1 MIALLQKKLSSWQK
15 GLVAFIKE
23 RRTIKMI
30 HLVRNYAALAVVISS
45 ALLVSATNLASG
57 SDSSGFLFGYWNG
70 FDANHEPVRAK
81 IGAQTRQKTGLALVP
96 LALASTA
103 VDPQSSSTEEVVT
116 RNAESSGDFLATAM
130 DHADIQRDPEDVGG
144 VTIYTVQSGD
154 TLSGI
159 ATRHS
164 VTVNTILWANEIEN
178 SDEISPG
185 DQIFIL
191 PVSGLKHIVKSGDS
205 LDSIAK
211 NYKADREKIIAFNTL
226 PANGEITVGQ
236 EIIIPDGEKELP
248 QEESS
253 PTLLERRQYTP
264 VGNGTIALG
273 DVRKFDAKRRSGNY
287 FPYGYCTYYVA
298 QRRSVPW
305 RGNAGAW
312 LYNAKAVGY
321 KTGKAPKV
329 GSIVVTTDNAYYGHV
344 AFVEKV
350 SGDTITVSEMNYRGW
365 GKVNTRVIH
374 QKSRSIRGYIY

>member
-1 MIALLQKKLSSWQK
+1 MLAWLQKKLSSWQK
-15 GLVAFIKE
+15 ELIAFIKE

-57 SDSSGFLFGYWNG
+57 SGSSGFLFGYWNG
-70 FDANHEPVRAK
+70 FGSGHEPLQTK
-81 IGAQTRQKTGLALVP
+81 IGATAKQKAGLALVP
-96 LALASTA
+96 LAFASTA
-103 VDPQSSSTEEVVT
+103 VDPRSSSADEVVT
-116 RNAESSGDFLATAM
+116 RGAENSGEFLATAM
-130 DHADIQRDPEDVGG
+130 DHTDIQKDPEDVGG
-144 VTIYTVQSGD
+144 VTIYTIRSGD
-154 TLSGI
+154 TLGDI
-159 ATRHS
+159 AARHS
-164 VTVNTILWANEIEN
+164 ITVSTILWANEIEN

-205 LDSIAK
+205 LDTIAK
-211 NYKADREKIIAFNTL
+211 AYKADRDKIIAFNTL
-226 PANGEITVGQ
+226 PANGEIAIGQ
-236 EIIIPDGEKELP
+236 EIIIPGGEKELP

-273 DVRKFDAKRRSGNY
+273 DVRKFDAKRRAGNY

-298 QRRSVPW
+298 QRRAVAW